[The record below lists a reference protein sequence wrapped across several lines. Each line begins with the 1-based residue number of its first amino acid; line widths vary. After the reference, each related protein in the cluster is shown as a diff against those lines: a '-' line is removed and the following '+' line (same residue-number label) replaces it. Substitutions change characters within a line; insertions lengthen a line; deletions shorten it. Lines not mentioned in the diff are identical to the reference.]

1 MVTGHKYQL
10 IVYWSG
16 EDDAFVVDV
25 RELPGCMAHGST
37 PGEAVGNAQDAI
49 VLWLDTA
56 RETGLEIPEPKG
68 RRLFYA

>member
-1 MVTGHKYQL
+1 MQQHKYQL

-25 RELPGCMAHGST
+25 PELPCCMAHGASQN
-37 PGEAVGNAQDAI
+37 EAVANTQDAI

-56 RETGLEIPEPKG
+56 RETRREIPEPKA
-68 RRLFYA
+68 RRLPFA

>member
-1 MVTGHKYQL
+1 MQQHKYQL

-25 RELPGCMAHGST
+25 PELPGCMAHGASQN
-37 PGEAVGNAQDAI
+37 EAVANAQDAI

-56 RETGLEIPEPKG
+56 RETGRKIPEPKG
-68 RRLFYA
+68 RRLLFA